1 MIGYSEVLQVIGA
14 MIIFSLVLAT
24 SNRFMLNNDVVKAS
38 SEVEVRAVSIA
49 QDLIEFSK
57 TVPFDQATEGN
68 IVPDDVPGDF
78 VSNPIP
84 MFTIDLG
91 DIDIF
96 FEKFNG
102 YDDTFETDLGEF
114 TISSVVEYMNV
125 ATDGTSSLAGSKTKY
140 KRITVTVTNES
151 MLNDVNLSYIRVY
164 NNTN

>member
-57 TVPFDQATEGN
+57 TVPFDDATKGN
-68 IVPDDVPGDF
+68 TVPDDVPDDF
-78 VSNPIP
+78 VSNPMPTVDKNRQNIES
-84 MFTIDLG
+84 
-91 DIDIF
+91 
-96 FEKFNG
+96 FEEFNG
-102 YDDTFETDLGEF
+102 YSDTFSTDLDEF
-114 TISSVVEYMNV
+114 TVSSAVDYMNP
-125 ATDGTSSLAGSKTKY
+125 ADLTSTITSGKSRY
-140 KRITVTVTNES
+140 KRISVTVTNES
-151 MLNDVNLSYIRVY
+151 MMNDVNLSYIRVY